1 MVDKIL
7 AQKEDSDDYLS
18 GDEQP
23 KKPLFQ
29 ITTGQDEES
38 KGEVTEE
45 THEITDADEIAEM
58 NS

>member
-38 KGEVTEE
+38 KGEVPEE